1 MEEVQPQQAPSP
13 TVRYPL
19 GVIAR
24 TALTLAGFA
33 VIQVACSAPA
43 SSQPDAS
50 GAQQASG
57 SPSLGSAAAPSP
69 SGGATGWRLLP
80 AKGPVPEARE
90 DHTWTLA
97 PDGDAYLFA
106 GRDGGEVYDDLW
118 RYSVASGTWAQVTPT
133 GASPAARFGHNA
145 VWAAGIGLVIFA
157 GQGPDGFFNDLW
169 AFDATTNEWRQ
180 LQTSGARPVPRYG
193 SCASIGPDG
202 RLWISHG
209 FTSEGQRFADTRAFD
224 LDTAAWTDETPLGE
238 APIERCLHACWWT
251 GDDELVLYAGQ
262 TTGTTALDDLWHMVV
277 GERPGTNSWA
287 RLAPDP
293 APVARNLHAAAR
305 WAAGTLVFGG
315 QGNDDTY
322 LADTWWISDD
332 GTAVRLEIDDALSPR
347 AGAELIADPDHGRLL
362 LFGGR
367 DSTSAFGEL
376 WQLVPP
382 SLP

>member
-1 MEEVQPQQAPSP
+1 
-13 TVRYPL
+13 
-19 GVIAR
+19 VIAR

-43 SSQPDAS
+43 SSQPSAS
-50 GAQQASG
+50 GAQQTSG

-69 SGGATGWRLLP
+69 SAVATGWRLLP
-80 AKGPVPEARE
+80 ANGLVPQARE

-97 PDGDAYLFA
+97 PDGDAYLFG
-106 GRDGGEVYDDLW
+106 GRDAGEVYDDLW
-118 RYSVASGTWAQVTPT
+118 RYSVASGAWTQITPN

-169 AFDATTNEWRQ
+169 AFDPAINAWRQ
-180 LQTSGARPVPRYG
+180 LQTTGARPVPRYG
-193 SCASIGPDG
+193 SCATIGPDG

-224 LDTAAWTDETPLGE
+224 LDTGAWTDETPLSE

-251 GDDELVLYAGQ
+251 GDDELVLYGGQ
-262 TTGTTALDDLWHMVV
+262 TTGTTALDDLWHLVV

-293 APVARNLHAAAR
+293 APLARNLHAAAR

-315 QGNDDTY
+315 QGNDGTY
-322 LADTWWISDD
+322 LADSWRISDD
-332 GTAVRLEIDDALSPR
+332 GTALRLETDDAPSPR
-347 AGAELIADPDHGRLL
+347 GGAELIAGPDRGRLL

-367 DSTSAFGEL
+367 DSTTTFGEL
-376 WQLVPP
+376 WELVVPP
-382 SLP
+382 IPQG